1 MEDRVEATLDLT
13 DCKYLGE
20 LHERIQVA
28 LDFPEHYGK
37 NWSAFWDSLRFDSP
51 VEYVEIHGEETVA
64 DDLKRHLEKMH
75 EIMQRCKEERA
86 SLGLYFDYKIRK
98 E

>member
-37 NWSAFWDSLRFDSP
+37 NWSAFWDSLRFDTP
-51 VEYVEIHGEETVA
+51 VEYIHIVGESTMPEN
-64 DDLKRHLEKMH
+64 LKRHLEKMH
-75 EIMQRCKEERA
+75 EILQRCREERTA
-86 SLGLYFDYKIRK
+86 QGLFFEFDVTD
-98 E
+98 